1 MTVTH
6 PDATVDQA
14 DTPRTDSPQ
23 RRRDLPRS
31 TPAERQAH
39 QQRARTLYLGG
50 ESIRDIARQL
60 GRSYGYARNLLLD
73 AGVELRPSGRQPRP
87 HQQQLQ

>member
-1 MTVTH
+1 MTITH
-6 PDATVDQA
+6 PDAAVDQA
-14 DTPRTDSPQ
+14 DTPNADSPQ

-31 TPAERQAH
+31 TPAERRAH
-39 QQRARTLYLGG
+39 QKRARTLYLDG
-50 ESIRDIARQL
+50 ESIRTIARQL

-87 HQQQLQ
+87 HQQQRQ